1 MEATA
6 LSGHVLTFKIGD
18 TVTVD
23 NATVTFPDVPVSNGV
38 IHVIDKVLMPVK
50 EEEIKEEESKEED
63 KPVCD
68 HVIGLDSTGYAYSPA
83 SLTIKVG
90 ETVCWQW
97 TDSADLHNVAEISAE
112 GDQTRKEGGIYS
124 GETAK
129 TVDFRHTF
137 TEATTFHYICE
148 PHVGMQMVGKVI
160 VSESSTDSETT
171 TPSVEKEEDTPGFG
185 LALAAFAVIGI
196 ALISRR
202 L

>member
-1 MEATA
+1 MCIRDRPT
-6 LSGHVLTFKIGD
+6 
-18 TVTVD
+18 
-23 NATVTFPDVPVSNGV
+23 
-38 IHVIDKVLMPVK
+38 
-50 EEEIKEEESKEED
+50 
-63 KPVCD
+63 CD

-112 GDQTRKEGGIYS
+112 GDQMRKEGGIYS